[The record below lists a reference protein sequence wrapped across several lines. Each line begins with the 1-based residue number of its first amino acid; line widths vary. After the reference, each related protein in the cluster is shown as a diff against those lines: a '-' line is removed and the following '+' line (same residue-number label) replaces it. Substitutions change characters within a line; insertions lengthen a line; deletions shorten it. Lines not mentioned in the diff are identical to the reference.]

1 MTPDLARFRILLAP
15 GLHDSGEGHW
25 QTRWQ
30 ALLRG
35 AERIEQ
41 RDWDDADLPAWS
53 AQVGHALRR
62 SARPALVVAHS
73 FGCLATVHRAA
84 LGAPGLAGA
93 LLVAPASP
101 HKFGVADTLAYARL
115 PVPAVV
121 VGSENDPWMAL
132 EQARH
137 WAGVWGADFVNAG
150 ALGHINAESGLG
162 DWTRGLAHLARI
174 ARSAPPR
181 QGCRCA
187 GGESAAHFARA

>member
-1 MTPDLARFRILLAP
+1 MTSDLARFRILLAP

-25 QTRWQ
+25 QTHWESM
-30 ALLRG
+30 LR

-41 RDWDDADLPAWS
+41 RDWACPDLPAWS

-84 LGAPGLAGA
+84 LGAPGLAGV

-101 HKFGVADTLAYARL
+101 HKFGVADALAPVRL
-115 PVPAVV
+115 TVPAIV

-132 EQARH
+132 AQARQ
-137 WAGVWGADFVNAG
+137 WAGTWGAEFVNAG
-150 ALGHINAESGLG
+150 ALGHINAESGLDAWPG
-162 DWTRGLAHLARI
+162 GLGHLARLARAVP
-174 ARSAPPR
+174 ARS
-181 QGCRCA
+181 RC
-187 GGESAAHFARA
+187 SCAA